1 MIGCLLLGAGFFMMA
16 RMVHRYHYGW
26 HHGRWA
32 HCGGGWHGHGGGG
45 WSGHGFGPYGDDGSE
60 HGPGDGGHF
69 GDGPRWLHGGFGRGF
84 FVRALAE
91 RLDATPAQEKV
102 IRDATDE
109 FRETVS
115 KLRGEGRKTRADVAS
130 TFRKGH
136 FDEVLFGEVFARHD
150 RGIEEVRKA
159 FVGMGARIHDALDER
174 QREELA
180 GLIEAGPGA
189 WRPRGGGRGHGWGA
203 SGWGGR
209 GHGWGAGGWGGR
221 GGGGARA

>member
-1 MIGCLLLGAGFFMMA
+1 M
-16 RMVHRYHYGW
+16 
-26 HHGRWA
+26 
-32 HCGGGWHGHGGGG
+32 
-45 WSGHGFGPYGDDGSE
+45 
-60 HGPGDGGHF
+60 GPGFGGHF
-69 GDGPRWLHGGFGRGF
+69 GGGPHWMRGGFGGGV
-84 FVRALAE
+84 VRVLSD

-102 IRDATDE
+102 IRDATEE

-174 QREELA
+174 QRAEPRRSDRGGTG
-180 GLIEAGPGA
+180 GLEAAVG
-189 WRPRGGGRGHGWGA
+189 RPRPRLGRRA
-203 SGWGGR
+203 SLKAPTCASSW
-209 GHGWGAGGWGGR
+209 
-221 GGGGARA
+221 

>member
-1 MIGCLLLGAGFFMMA
+1 MIGCLLFGAGFLMVA
-16 RMVHRYHYGW
+16 RALHHH
-26 HHGRWA
+26 HHGWRHARWG
-32 HCGGGWHGHGGGG
+32 HCGAGWQGRGGWYGHGYGPEVDDGADESFGGDFGGRFGGG
-45 WSGHGFGPYGDDGSE
+45 QHWM
-60 HGPGDGGHF
+60 
-69 GDGPRWLHGGFGRGF
+69 RGGFGRGYF
-84 FVRALAE
+84 MRVLSD

-102 IRDATDE
+102 IRDATEE

-174 QREELA
+174 QRAELA
-180 GLIEAGPGA
+180 DLIEAGPAG
-189 WRPRGGGRGHGWGA
+189 WRPRWGRGRRGW
-203 SGWGGR
+203 
-209 GHGWGAGGWGGR
+209 
-221 GGGGARA
+221 GGARA